1 MQEASFFVAAFA
13 RMRASPQPAFL
24 RMRLHRSAMRDL
36 WSSPLRTGP
45 QLQSLE
51 YRFEKMGLLLERQPI
66 PWNADAVLVDAFIRQ
81 SVDLQRSRKDY
92 VLSVTGTRLSYT
104 PHEASPG
111 TPERAARLEF
121 RLPVPRQRTTVELK
135 WRTRPLG
142 QRTLPG
148 LR

>member
-1 MQEASFFVAAFA
+1 
-13 RMRASPQPAFL
+13 
-24 RMRLHRSAMRDL
+24 MRDL

-51 YRFEKMGLLLERQPI
+51 YRFEKAGLVLERQPI

-81 SVDLQRSRKDY
+81 SADIQRARKDY
-92 VLSVTGTRLSYT
+92 VLSVTGTRLTYV

-111 TPERAARLEF
+111 TAERAARLEF

-135 WRTRPLG
+135 WRSRALG
-142 QRTLPG
+142 QMTMQVLSEEAFCRRVTV
-148 LR
+148 